1 MLEATVKL
9 KLFCNLVV
17 AKSTTR
23 VVVVATHSH
32 GHQIIAIIDPWGH
45 VWPDHSDHE
54 VDAVVWLALDES
66 VQEQLFD
73 EAERLFASVDVY
85 WKSEMSRP
93 KKV

>member
-54 VDAVVWLALDES
+54 VDAVVWLALDWC
-66 VQEQLFD
+66 
-73 EAERLFASVDVY
+73 EANDGPLWSNTL
-85 WKSEMSRP
+85 RP
-93 KKV
+93 MWLKAAGL